1 MGPSH
6 SPGKETTMTPN
17 CAALALFVLLLLPAL
32 AAAAPEGKIV
42 IAQGVDP
49 TTLDPQWHEETPAY
63 NVLLNIY
70 DTLLFRDKDLKII
83 PWLAESWRL
92 VNPTT
97 WEFKIRKGVKFHNGE
112 EVDADAVKF
121 SLDRIRDPELKARQS
136 VYFRL
141 VTSVEAVDKHT
152 VRGLTSS
159 PYPTLETHLGLR
171 GASMPPCHS
180 RSKDKTLAHRTPVGT
195 G

>member
-1 MGPSH
+1 MRAIS
-6 SPGKETTMTPN
+6 TAVT
-17 CAALALFVLLLLPAL
+17 LLLVLVLAAP

-97 WEFKIRKGVKFHNGE
+97 WEFKIRKCVKFHNGE
-112 EVDADAVKF
+112 EVDAEAVKI
-121 SLDRIRDPELKARQS
+121 SLDRIRDPELKARQT

-141 VTSVEAVDKHT
+141 VTSGDVVNT
-152 VRGLTSS
+152 
-159 PYPTLETHLGLR
+159 
-171 GASMPPCHS
+171 
-180 RSKDKTLAHRTPVGT
+180 
-195 G
+195 

>member
-1 MGPSH
+1 MLRGAPR
-6 SPGKETTMTPN
+6 GRTTMMTA
-17 CAALALFVLLLLPAL
+17 CRVALALLGLLVLPAVAL
-32 AAAAPEGKIV
+32 AVPEGKIV

-83 PWLAESWRL
+83 PWLAESWKL

-112 EVDADAVKF
+112 EVDAEAVKF
-121 SLDRIRDPELKARQS
+121 SLDRIRDPELKARQT

-141 VTSVEAVDKHT
+141 VSSVDVVDEHT
-152 VRGLTSS
+152 VRVVSS
-159 PYPTLETHLGLR
+159 RPYPTLVNHLVLR
-171 GASMPPCHS
+171 VAF
-180 RSKDKTLAHRTPVGT
+180 LAL
-195 G
+195 